1 MMADPVVVK
10 FKKNSQ
16 TNENS
21 IFCLKLN
28 VPNQFINMKVLY
40 PFLILHSF
48 FFSGFGQSD
57 INRIDSLMKSLYQP
71 TAPGAVIAIELHHNI
86 IFKKGYGLA
95 DINSQRP
102 ITADDNFNIGSLTKQ
117 FTAYALLDL
126 CYTGKLSLNDSIGK
140 FFKLPDPLSTIRI
153 SQLLSH
159 SSGIPDH
166 YNLTDTNKVKHATD
180 KDVLTA
186 LQLAD
191 SLYFISGTHYRYSN
205 TAYCLLGLLIEKL
218 SGMTYPAFLQQQIFG
233 PLGIRNATVFQ
244 INRHIPHRVTGYDLD
259 KNGKFTR
266 SDAGESIFFSTEADG
281 GIYISMNNYMKWC
294 EAIETGKL
302 STSKMIRYS
311 WQGHTFVG
319 TRQGLWYGC
328 GWFIQQTNNKIS
340 PEIIY
345 HTGFNGG
352 FRTVVLMVPSQE
364 YCISIFSN
372 RSDIDLEN
380 LVSEINNI
388 LSVDD
393 NSFIKSGPLESFIHS
408 WPIFV
413 PCKETRSF
421 STSFIKNLNAK
432 DMVLN

>member
-1 MMADPVVVK
+1 MMADPVAVK
-10 FKKNSQ
+10 FKKNNQ

-28 VPNQFINMKVLY
+28 VPNQFINMKILY
-40 PFLILHSF
+40 PLLILHSIS
-48 FFSGFGQSD
+48 FSGFGQYN
-57 INRIDSLMKSLYQP
+57 INRIDSLMNSLYQP
-71 TAPGAVIAIELHHNI
+71 TSPGAVIAIRLHRKI
-86 IFKKGYGLA
+86 IFKKGYGIA
-95 DINSQRP
+95 DANSQSP

-126 CYTGKLSLNDSIGK
+126 FYKGNFPLNDSIGK
-140 FFKLPDPLSTIRI
+140 FFELPVPLSGIRI

-166 YNLTDTNKVKHATD
+166 YNLTDTNTVKHATD

-186 LQLAD
+186 LQHAD

-233 PLGIRNATVFQ
+233 PLGIKDATVFQ
-244 INRHIPHRVTGYDLD
+244 INRSIPNRVTGYDHD
-259 KNGKFTR
+259 KNGKFIR

-294 EAIETGKL
+294 EAIETGKF
-302 STSKMIRYS
+302 SKSKMIHYS
-311 WQGHTFVG
+311 WQGHTDVG
-319 TRQGLWYGC
+319 TRKGLWYGC
-328 GWFIQQTNNKIS
+328 GWFVQQTNNKIS
-340 PEIIY
+340 PKIIY

-352 FRTVVLMVPSQE
+352 FRTVVLMIPSQE

-372 RSDIDLEN
+372 RSDIDLES
-380 LVSEINNI
+380 LVSKINHI
-388 LSVDD
+388 LALDD

-413 PCKETRSF
+413 PCKETRLF
-421 STSFIKNLNAK
+421 STLFKKNLNAK